1 MKCLSHH
8 IVSRVYAVYMT
19 FSVDTDLDQL
29 AKVVFVCFLHWK
41 VTLYVS
47 PVQQC
52 TFWKKVTMGSPHQG
66 SEELCSTTF
75 LRRE

>member
-1 MKCLSHH
+1 MFLITLESGISRRKTTPMKCLSHH

-47 PVQQC
+47 PVQHC
-52 TFWKKVTMGSPHQG
+52 TFWKKVTS
-66 SEELCSTTF
+66 
-75 LRRE
+75 RE